1 MTTIANSN
9 NPAVVN
15 GINVEDVRSLIDTV
29 KADSAKGMIHWKV
42 VNTWRGRTQSH
53 AQVES
58 FCIGDINVPRSFG
71 FDIDEP
77 AELGGG
83 NRFANPQEYLL
94 GALNACMI
102 VGYSALCALHG
113 ISLEKLEIETEG
125 DIDLRGFFG
134 LDAAVPAG
142 YESLK
147 YTVKIKGDGSPEQFA
162 AIHDMVLATS
172 PNFYNLS
179 RPVTLNPKLVVE

>member
-1 MTTIANSN
+1 MTTTSN
-9 NPAVVN
+9 TKDQAVVN
-15 GINVEDVRSLIDTV
+15 GINVDDVRALIEGV
-29 KADSAKGMIHWKV
+29 KADQAKGMTHWKV
-42 VNTWRGRTQSH
+42 ASTWRGRTQSH

-58 FCIGDINVPRSFG
+58 FGIGGTEVRRSFG

-83 NRFANPQEYLL
+83 NAFANPQEYLL
-94 GALNACMI
+94 AALNACMI

-113 ISLEKLEIETEG
+113 ISLEKLEIESEG

-134 LDAAVPAG
+134 LDPGVPAG
-142 YESLK
+142 YESLA
-147 YTVKIKGDGSPEQFA
+147 YTVRIKGDGSPEQFA
-162 AIHDMVLATS
+162 SIHEMVIATS

-179 RPVTLNPKLVVE
+179 RAVVLNPKLVIE